1 MDAGF
6 CIVLGTVPILGY
18 FLAGPGLGSGGGCG
32 QGAGVSRSLFT
43 GSVVQ
48 LVPEP
53 AAEHHTLA
61 SGGGCGQGAGVS
73 WSHVVSLHGPILLA
87 CQDQPHVD
95 PSEAVD
101 KELGTS
107 SGVAIVVPVCTLVAC
122 ARISMPMLLR
132 LLGTQHD

>member
-1 MDAGF
+1 M
-6 CIVLGTVPILGY
+6 
-18 FLAGPGLGSGGGCG
+18 
-32 QGAGVSRSLFT
+32 
-43 GSVVQ
+43 
-48 LVPEP
+48 
-53 AAEHHTLA
+53 
-61 SGGGCGQGAGVS
+61 S